1 MADTFTAD
9 IYQANLGISIG
20 SGTPIDSS
28 AQNAGGGTMRDME
41 IEVPGGKVAVGSTI
55 TFGGQDLEVIGTGR
69 AETYDQF
76 LNESMGDA
84 VDVVIAVD
92 ANGNQVMIF
101 PDGAPDGVLNNPPAS
116 YPLRIRDTEALGY
129 NFEDGEPICFAEGTL
144 IRTPLGDVA
153 IETLRAGDLVLDS
166 TGAEYV
172 IRWIGSTRLRLGGTN
187 AKFRPVRI
195 TAGSLGVG
203 KPNADLRVSPQHRV
217 HLSDGQVKLLFALD
231 AAMAPA
237 KHLVSGAIDYDFDAE
252 EVTYHHILCDEH
264 VVLIANN
271 LESESLLLGD
281 MARSTF
287 DVQAWSEV
295 RALFPELD
303 DPERARAL
311 SNPAAPVLKAHEAAL
326 WREDA
331 TV

>member
-9 IYQANLGISIG
+9 IYQADLGISIG
-20 SGTPIDSS
+20 SNWPNDSS
-28 AQNAGGGTMRDME
+28 ALNASGSTMRDMD
-41 IEVPGGKVAVGSTI
+41 IEVPGGKAAVGSEI
-55 TFGGQDLEVIGTGR
+55 TFGGQDLTIIGTGR

-92 ANGNQVMIF
+92 SNGNQVMIF
-101 PDGAPDGVLNNPPAS
+101 PEGAPDHVLNNPPAS
-116 YPLRIRDTEALGY
+116 YSLRIRDTDAVGY
-129 NFEDGEPICFAEGTL
+129 DFDGGEPLCFAEGTL

-153 IETLRAGDLVLDS
+153 IETLRAGDLVVDS
-166 TGAEYV
+166 NGAEHV
-172 IRWIGSTRLRLGGTN
+172 IRWIGSTRLRLGGAN

-195 TAGSLGVG
+195 PAGSLGVD

-217 HLSDGQVKLLFALD
+217 HLSDGRVKLLFALD

-252 EVTYHHILCDEH
+252 EVSYYHVLCDEH

-281 MARSTF
+281 MARTTF